1 MALSNTATPIY
12 YGRFREAVMRGE
24 IPVCRE
30 ISMEMNRID
39 DLIAN
44 PGVYYDDKAVNGFI
58 KFCERELTLTDGSDL
73 KLLDSFKLWAEEIF
87 GWYYFVERSVY
98 VPEPGGHGGHYERK
112 RIKKRLIT
120 KQYLIITRAAAKTMY
135 LECLQAYFMT
145 VDKSTTQQVTTAPTM
160 KQAEEVLSPFR
171 TALARARGPVFKFMT
186 MGSIQNTTGAKSDRV
201 KMASTKN
208 GIENFLTGSLLE
220 IRPMTIEKLQGRRDR
235 VATVD
240 EWLSCDIR
248 EDPIGAIEQGAAKNE
263 DYLIVAASS
272 EGTVRNGCGDTIK
285 MELMEIL
292 KGEYINPHVSI
303 FYYKL
308 DSIDEVGKPEMWLKA
323 NPNLGQTVSYETYQL
338 DVERAENSPG
348 ARNDILAKRFNLPME
363 GYTYFFTYEE
373 TLRHRHRD
381 FWQMPCAMGADLSLG
396 DDFCSFTFLFPLEN
410 GYFGVKTRDY
420 ITSYTLSQLPLA
432 MRQKYEEF
440 MNEGTLQVF
449 DGTVLDMMQV
459 YDDLDAYILR
469 SEYDVRAFGY
479 DPYNAKEFVERWA
492 QENGPFGIEKVI
504 QGARTESVP
513 LGELKK
519 LSEQRKLLFDEA
531 LMAKMQPR
539 PARPTPRGAKRRR
552 LPAGMKPHSSRGT
565 RRTAPM
571 RRQTARPR
579 PKRAKRPQ
587 RNTPA
592 MRRPL
597 PTPTRPSP
605 SPARRRTL
613 RPPAC
618 ASNCWRWCM
627 AQM

>member
-12 YGRFREAVMRGE
+12 YGRFREAVMRGD

-30 ISMEMNRID
+30 IAMEMNRID

-44 PGVYYDDKAVNGFI
+44 PGVYYDDKAINGFI

-98 VPEPGGHGGHYERK
+98 VPDPGGHGGHYERR

-186 MGSIQNTTGAKSDRV
+186 LGSIQNTTGAKSDRV
-201 KMASTKN
+201 KMASTKK

-363 GYTYFFTYEE
+363 GYTYFFPYEE
-373 TLRHRHRD
+373 TLCHRHRD
-381 FWQMPCAMGADLSLG
+381 FWQMPCALGADLSLG
-396 DDFCSFTFLFPLEN
+396 DDFCSFTFLFPLSN

-432 MRQKYEEF
+432 MRQKYEDF

-459 YDDLDAYILR
+459 YDDLDAYIQQ

-519 LSEQRKLLFDEA
+519 LSEQRKLLFDEKLMEFAMGNCITLEDTNGNRKLYKQRHDKKIDAVAA
-531 LMAKMQPR
+531 LMDAYVAWKLNR
-539 PARPTPRGAKRRR
+539 E
-552 LPAGMKPHSSRGT
+552 SFE
-565 RRTAPM
+565 
-571 RRQTARPR
+571 
-579 PKRAKRPQ
+579 
-587 RNTPA
+587 
-592 MRRPL
+592 
-597 PTPTRPSP
+597 
-605 SPARRRTL
+605 
-613 RPPAC
+613 
-618 ASNCWRWCM
+618 
-627 AQM
+627 

>member
-201 KMASTKN
+201 KMASTKK

-285 MELMEIL
+285 MELMAIL
-292 KGEYINPHVSI
+292 KGEYVNPHVSI

-459 YDDLDAYILR
+459 YDDLDAYILQ

-531 LMAKMQPR
+531 LMEFAMGNCITLEDTNGNRKLY
-539 PARPTPRGAKRRR
+539 K
-552 LPAGMKPHSSRGT
+552 
-565 RRTAPM
+565 
-571 RRQTARPR
+571 
-579 PKRAKRPQ
+579 Q
-587 RNTPA
+587 RHDKKIDAVAALMDAYVAWKLNRDA
-592 MRRPL
+592 FE
-597 PTPTRPSP
+597 
-605 SPARRRTL
+605 
-613 RPPAC
+613 
-618 ASNCWRWCM
+618 
-627 AQM
+627 